1 LSSEEQSRVKVAFA
15 EGYLAAD
22 TQKKTSK
29 TTKALKLFQN
39 VLITV
44 ALIAILLSFF
54 GNFILKLNEELDCL
68 KCFFFLFVF
77 FFN

>member
-1 LSSEEQSRVKVAFA
+1 MGYIVDLLSSEQLSSEEQSREKVAFA

-54 GNFILKLNEELDCL
+54 GKFSSFEL
-68 KCFFFLFVF
+68 
-77 FFN
+77 

>member
-1 LSSEEQSRVKVAFA
+1 MFYIVDLLSSEQLSSEEQSRVKVAFA

-29 TTKALKLFQN
+29 TAKALKLFQN

-44 ALIAILLSFF
+44 ALIAILISIFGKFF
-54 GNFILKLNEELDCL
+54 SS
-68 KCFFFLFVF
+68 
-77 FFN
+77 